1 MVDQENSVAYDRG
14 SIDDFPGNV
23 WGKFAFNRSPGCS
36 APTNKNQMHEICKNL
51 FQASGFS
58 THLRC
63 SARFALAESA
73 LLKGRLS
80 QLTCMKPF
88 DWSMQHNDADAPA
101 PLSRE
106 LRETIKGRCGR
117 HKLSFS
123 RKTLLVNLRIRA
135 FLLFFYILFHSSNH
149 HGKRVLY
156 FFPKILV

>member
-1 MVDQENSVAYDRG
+1 MLHTTVEALMIFRGMFGGSLPLTGLLVALLPQTK
-14 SIDDFPGNV
+14 IKCM
-23 WGKFAFNRSPGCS
+23 KFVKTCS
-36 APTNKNQMHEICKNL
+36 KLQ
-51 FQASGFS
+51 GFS
-58 THLRC
+58 YIYDVLPGLP
-63 SARFALAESA
+63 FAESA

-106 LRETIKGRCGR
+106 LRETIKRRCGR

-149 HGKRVLY
+149 HGKRVFIF
-156 FFPKILV
+156 FFPKIAML